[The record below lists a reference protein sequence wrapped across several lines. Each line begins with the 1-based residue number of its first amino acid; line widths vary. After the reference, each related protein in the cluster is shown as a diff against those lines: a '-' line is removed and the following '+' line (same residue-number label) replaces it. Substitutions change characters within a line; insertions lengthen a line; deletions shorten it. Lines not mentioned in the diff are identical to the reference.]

1 MLFLRYSHRTV
12 HGKKTNHSSPRM
24 SLSILLFLM
33 TYHPICLA
41 SIVSPYLFSN
51 FLCIRVLKTWINTL
65 MGGLKSLLND
75 IYAGLLD
82 EFSKEV
88 ISNFMVATK
97 TGYPKTTTTNPF
109 AISSHLVSLKS
120 TG

>member
-1 MLFLRYSHRTV
+1 
-12 HGKKTNHSSPRM
+12 
-24 SLSILLFLM
+24 
-33 TYHPICLA
+33 
-41 SIVSPYLFSN
+41 
-51 FLCIRVLKTWINTL
+51 
-65 MGGLKSLLND
+65 MGGLKSLQNGTS
-75 IYAGLLD
+75 AGLLE

-97 TGYPKTTTTNPF
+97 TGYPKTTTTNPL